1 MAFKTRMRWH
11 LWRDWDENDDLTLAY
26 SSDKARLL
34 ASIKKTSKPAII
46 HSMYGGKVDLELV
59 ISAVLQCS
67 SLGAVFSFARWKE
80 HCNIFYQFLRVL
92 NSLFLSLRAT
102 SPCGGVAR
110 ILARAARERRGE
122 CQGQVISCLTNPWEV
137 YIPQSFRSVV
147 LVFLTC
153 FSMAVE
159 TLRDRNPG
167 PAQRKK
173 MKNISHHV
181 VVFPSSISKRLL
193 LSLNYK
199 KTSTYRIFATSS
211 CSQCCFLR

>member
-1 MAFKTRMRWH
+1 MHF
-11 LWRDWDENDDLTLAY
+11 
-26 SSDKARLL
+26 
-34 ASIKKTSKPAII
+34 
-46 HSMYGGKVDLELV
+46 MYGGKVDLELV

-67 SLGAVFSFARWKE
+67 SLGALFSFARWQE
-80 HCNIFYQFLRVL
+80 EDNIFYQFLSVL
-92 NSLFLSLRAT
+92 NSLFLSLQAT
-102 SPCGGVAR
+102 SPCWQVAR
-110 ILARAARERRGE
+110 ILARSARERRGE

-153 FSMAVE
+153 FSMTVE
-159 TLRDRNPG
+159 TLPDRNPD

-181 VVFPSSISKRLL
+181 VAFPSSISKRLL
-193 LSLNYK
+193 LSLNCK

-211 CSQCCFLR
+211 CSLASPQTSFGVRLSCIHNAVHRNF

>member
-1 MAFKTRMRWH
+1 MRWH
-11 LWRDWDENDDLTLAY
+11 LWRDWDENDDMTLAY
-26 SSDKARLL
+26 SSDKGRLL

-67 SLGAVFSFARWKE
+67 SLGAVFSFARWQE
-80 HCNIFYQFLRVL
+80 QHDIFYQFLRVL
-92 NSLFLSLRAT
+92 NSLFRRLQGT
-102 SPCGGVAR
+102 SPCWRVAR
-110 ILARAARERRGE
+110 ILARSARERRGE

-137 YIPQSFRSVV
+137 YIPRSFRSVV

-153 FSMAVE
+153 FSMTVE
-159 TLRDRNPG
+159 TLPDRNPD

-181 VVFPSSISKRLL
+181 VAFPSSISKRLL
-193 LSLNYK
+193 LSLNCK

-211 CSQCCFLR
+211 CSQYCILR

>member
-1 MAFKTRMRWH
+1 MHF
-11 LWRDWDENDDLTLAY
+11 
-26 SSDKARLL
+26 
-34 ASIKKTSKPAII
+34 
-46 HSMYGGKVDLELV
+46 MYGGKDWDLELV
-59 ISAVLQCS
+59 ISAVLHCS

-92 NSLFLSLRAT
+92 NSLFHSLRAT
-102 SPCGGVAR
+102 SPCWGVAR
-110 ILARAARERRGE
+110 ILARAAREMRGE

-153 FSMAVE
+153 FYMAVD
-159 TLRDRNPG
+159 TLPDRNPG

-181 VVFPSSISKRLL
+181 VAFPSSISKRLL
-193 LSLNYK
+193 LSLNCK
-199 KTSTYRIFATSS
+199 KTSTYRIFATPS